1 MDRPGAATNEIA
13 TRYFA
18 LFVNRLAY
26 TVQSPRPNGNG
37 KHYYYRPKDG
47 RRLSV
52 EILREHLNG
61 QMTIGLYA
69 LNPKTQ
75 RSK

>member
-1 MDRPGAATNEIA
+1 MGQ
-13 TRYFA
+13 RYFA

-26 TVQSPRPNGNG
+26 TLQSHKPGANG
-37 KHYYYRPKDG
+37 KHYYYRPKRDH
-47 RRLSV
+47 RISPQTV
-52 EILREHLNG
+52 REHLNG
-61 QMTIGLYA
+61 QVTAGLYA